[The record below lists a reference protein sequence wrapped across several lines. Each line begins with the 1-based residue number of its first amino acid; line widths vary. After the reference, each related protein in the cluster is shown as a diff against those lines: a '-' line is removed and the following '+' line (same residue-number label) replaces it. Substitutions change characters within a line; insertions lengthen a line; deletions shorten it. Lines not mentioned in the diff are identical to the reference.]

1 MKKLSL
7 AIPTLLMLLMPFAA
21 SAHEH
26 ASYLI
31 GGTTYNFVIGSL
43 NEPVAVDDKTGLDL
57 AVTKGRGH
65 GSVGTTPVTGLEET
79 LKVELVAGKEVKS
92 IALKPSWG
100 QEGVYEAAFYP
111 TKATTFGYRLTGT
124 IEGNSVDLTFTC
136 TPGGEK
142 AKDDTVAKEI
152 APGVTRISMSG
163 SFGCPAAKENLGFP
177 EKSASIDSLI
187 KKTDAGAMKQNAA
200 LALGAIA
207 LAVAVVAMRRKR

>member
-7 AIPTLLMLLMPFAA
+7 AIPALLTLLMPFTA

-26 ASYLI
+26 ASYVI
-31 GGTTYNFVIGSL
+31 AGTTYNFVIGSQ
-43 NEPVAVDDKTGLDL
+43 NEPIAVDDKTGLDL
-57 AVTKGRGH
+57 AVTKG
-65 GSVGTTPVTGLEET
+65 VGATPVTGLEET
-79 LKVELVAGKEVKS
+79 LKVELVAGKERKS

-100 QEGVYEAAFYP
+100 HEGVYEAAFYP

-124 IEGNSVDLTFTC
+124 IEGNPVDLTFTC

-142 AKDDTVAKEI
+142 AKNATEAKEI
-152 APGVTRISMSG
+152 APGVTQISLSG
-163 SFGCPAAKENLGFP
+163 SFGCPVAKENLGFP

-187 KKTDAGAMKQNAA
+187 KKADAGTMKENAA

-207 LAVAVVAMRRKR
+207 LVVAVVSMRRKR